1 MLACTVNVCNVCG
14 VFVVLN
20 RDYAILQTI
29 TRAAPTANLTSCTES
44 RLNSRLPCV
53 CHYDICVGWY
63 PCGLKYCRGKDS
75 AGRIV
80 SYRCGIKTCS
90 NCRRFEF
97 RVAAKSFCVWD
108 EAEFQPFFVD
118 SASFHNFN
126 DDPHNWKDG
135 DALAPSRFVNETL
148 LRKAEPRDFASMVDV
163 RGSDQV
169 VRMERKRATMHR
181 NSGGQLAKIN
191 ALDDDED
198 AD

>member
-1 MLACTVNVCNVCG
+1 

-29 TRAAPTANLTSCTES
+29 TRAAPTENLTSCTES
-44 RLNSRLPCV
+44 QQSTSLGSRGPQPCI

-90 NCRRFEF
+90 RCRQFEF
-97 RVAAKSFCVWD
+97 RVPSKSLCVWD
-108 EAEFQPFFVD
+108 EPDFQPFFLD
-118 SASFHNFN
+118 SSLRGFDDLLDAKPDN
-126 DDPHNWKDG
+126 DVAGSH
-135 DALAPSRFVNETL
+135 FVNGSL
-148 LRKAEPRDFASMVDV
+148 PLHRRG
-163 RGSDQV
+163 GSDV
-169 VRMERKRATMHR
+169 AKDVGGPADYVARMDRRHPSWGKMVK
-181 NSGGQLAKIN
+181 SQQLAKN
-191 ALDDDED
+191 SALDDDED